1 MRETNKI
8 ISIDRTYK
16 EDVVLNKEEIAKYIV
31 DKRNQTI
38 TVDVRLSGDET
49 SIVET
54 ETYRFFSNNFINDP
68 NEDDLWL
75 LIDNKRSDG

>member
-1 MRETNKI
+1 MRETNKV

-54 ETYRFFSNNFINDP
+54 ETYRFFSNDFINEP
-68 NEDDLWL
+68 NEDDLWF
-75 LIDNKRSDG
+75 LIDNKRSDV

>member
-38 TVDVRLSGDET
+38 TVNVRLSGDET

-54 ETYRFFSNNFINDP
+54 ETYRFFSNDFINEP
-68 NEDDLWL
+68 NEDDLWF
-75 LIDNKRSDG
+75 LIDNKRSDV

>member
-1 MRETNKI
+1 MRETNKV

-54 ETYRFFSNNFINDP
+54 ETYRFFSNNFINEP
-68 NEDDLWL
+68 NEDDLWF
-75 LIDNKRSDG
+75 LIDNKRSDV

>member
-1 MRETNKI
+1 MRETNKV

-16 EDVVLNKEEIAKYIV
+16 EDVVLNNEEIAKYTV

-54 ETYRFFSNNFINDP
+54 ETYRFFSNDFINEP
-68 NEDDLWL
+68 NEEELWQ
-75 LIDNKRSDG
+75 LIDKKRSDV